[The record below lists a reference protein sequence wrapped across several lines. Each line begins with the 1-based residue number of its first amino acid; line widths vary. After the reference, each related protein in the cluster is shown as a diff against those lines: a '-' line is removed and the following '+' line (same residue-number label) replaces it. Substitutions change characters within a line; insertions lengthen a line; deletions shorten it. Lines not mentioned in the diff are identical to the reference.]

1 MLKPIAGYPKL
12 GYKYR
17 NYSSFC
23 YMKNFLLTTSLVAA
37 GVAANAQTFCDIKLE
52 ELQDYALAA
61 KYEALPSE
69 QRGNFFA
76 QLPSEKRFKIM
87 GLQAGHGVGSALA
100 NASGANYGNSLTDV
114 FNKKLSEFKTICGF
128 MLK

>member
-1 MLKPIAGYPKL
+1 
-12 GYKYR
+12 
-17 NYSSFC
+17 
-23 YMKNFLLTTSLVAA
+23 MKNILLATCLVVV
-37 GVAANAQTFCDIKLE
+37 GVAANARTICDIKLE

-61 KYEALPSE
+61 KYEALPAE

-100 NASGANYGNSLTDV
+100 NAAGANYGNSLTDI
-114 FNKKLSEFKTICGF
+114 FNEKLTEFKTKCGF
-128 MLK
+128 MLQ